1 MQNKFTSKLQAKR
14 KNSFCRRLI
23 TFTAF
28 LFISIFLPSFPDHL
42 LFNNSFKVLLERFDA
57 SCLNRFSLE
66 YTPWAVCVTFAMKHF
81 FAQYILL
88 KKKKKNQQSFSR
100 PSLISSYPNLSK
112 WSLQGWREIPSKI
125 SLIYFHLSHWV
136 EFYTQASRCSLLCIS
151 KNTPRASSRIVQSA
165 CTQIS
170 Q

>member
-66 YTPWAVCVTFAMKHF
+66 HTPWAVCVTFAMKHF

-88 KKKKKNQQSFSR
+88 KKKKK
-100 PSLISSYPNLSK
+100 
-112 WSLQGWREIPSKI
+112 
-125 SLIYFHLSHWV
+125 
-136 EFYTQASRCSLLCIS
+136 IS
-151 KNTPRASSRIVQSA
+151 KVFQDHPWFPH
-165 CTQIS
+165 TQIY
-170 Q
+170 QNGHCRDEGKFLARYLWYIFI